1 MALALQYLFAFA
13 NMSSSLS
20 SDDAEDGVDL
30 FFVAICFFLRCRVV
44 DFAPAAFLTGCFRD
58 GDGELSSDDDD
69 AGDDGREGDAFLP
82 APVAALAD
90 LAPRL

>member
-20 SDDAEDGVDL
+20 SDDAEDGDDL
-30 FFVAICFFLRCRVV
+30 FFVASCFFLRCRV